1 MNSRGDKTCQKIFV
15 SAEPVMNGFQVM
27 LMFAQSARKC
37 FKYFPVQN
45 VKVILL
51 KMQQYVLLVEK
62 NTFSIYGL
70 IVLIGYYQSHFLL
83 LYPHLF

>member
-1 MNSRGDKTCQKIFV
+1 
-15 SAEPVMNGFQVM
+15 MNGFQVM
-27 LMFAQSARKC
+27 LMFAQNAGKC

-70 IVLIGYYQSHFLL
+70 IVLIGYY
-83 LYPHLF
+83 

>member
-1 MNSRGDKTCQKIFV
+1 
-15 SAEPVMNGFQVM
+15 MNGFQVM
-27 LMFAQSARKC
+27 LMFAQSAGKC

-51 KMQQYVLLVEK
+51 KMQQNVLLVEK

-83 LYPHLF
+83 LYSHLF

>member
-1 MNSRGDKTCQKIFV
+1 
-15 SAEPVMNGFQVM
+15 MNGFQVM
-27 LMFAQSARKC
+27 LMFAQSAEK
-37 FKYFPVQN
+37 FIKYFPVQN

-51 KMQQYVLLVEK
+51 KLQQYVLLVEK

-83 LYPHLF
+83 LYPLLF

>member
-1 MNSRGDKTCQKIFV
+1 
-15 SAEPVMNGFQVM
+15 MNGFQM
-27 LMFAQSARKC
+27 ILMFAQSVGKF

-45 VKVILL
+45 VKVIFL
-51 KMQQYVLLVEK
+51 KMQQYVLVAEK

-83 LYPHLF
+83 LYPLLF

>member
-1 MNSRGDKTCQKIFV
+1 
-15 SAEPVMNGFQVM
+15 MNGFQVM
-27 LMFAQSARKC
+27 FMFAQSAGKC
-37 FKYFPVQN
+37 VKYFLVQD

-51 KMQQYVLLVEK
+51 KMLQYVILVEK

>member
-1 MNSRGDKTCQKIFV
+1 
-15 SAEPVMNGFQVM
+15 MNGFQVM
-27 LMFAQSARKC
+27 LMFAQSAGK
-37 FKYFPVQN
+37 FIKYFPVQN
-45 VKVILL
+45 VKVKFL
-51 KMQQYVLLVEK
+51 KTQRYVLVAEK

>member
-1 MNSRGDKTCQKIFV
+1 
-15 SAEPVMNGFQVM
+15 MNGFQVM
-27 LMFAQSARKC
+27 LMFAQSAGKC

-51 KMQQYVLLVEK
+51 KMQQYVLLVEN

-70 IVLIGYYQSHFLL
+70 TVLIGYYQSHFLL

>member
-1 MNSRGDKTCQKIFV
+1 
-15 SAEPVMNGFQVM
+15 MNGFQVM
-27 LMFAQSARKC
+27 LMFAQTAGKF
-37 FKYFPVQN
+37 FKYFLVQN

-70 IVLIGYYQSHFLL
+70 IVLIG
-83 LYPHLF
+83 

>member
-1 MNSRGDKTCQKIFV
+1 
-15 SAEPVMNGFQVM
+15 M
-27 LMFAQSARKC
+27 LMFAQSAGK
-37 FKYFPVQN
+37 FIKYFPVQN

-51 KMQQYVLLVEK
+51 KMQRYVLVAEK

-83 LYPHLF
+83 LYPLLF

>member
-1 MNSRGDKTCQKIFV
+1 MSENLCQCRACDEWISGDAHVCPKCGEMFQIFSCSECESDITENATV
-15 SAEPVMNGFQVM
+15 CPSCG
-27 LMFAQSARKC
+27 
-37 FKYFPVQN
+37 
-45 VKVILL
+45 
-51 KMQQYVLLVEK
+51 K

>member
-1 MNSRGDKTCQKIFV
+1 
-15 SAEPVMNGFQVM
+15 MNGFQVM

-83 LYPHLF
+83 LYLHLF

>member
-1 MNSRGDKTCQKIFV
+1 
-15 SAEPVMNGFQVM
+15 MNGFQVM
-27 LMFAQSARKC
+27 LMFAQSVGKC

-45 VKVILL
+45 VKVTLL
-51 KMQQYVLLVEK
+51 KMKQYVLLVEK

>member
-1 MNSRGDKTCQKIFV
+1 
-15 SAEPVMNGFQVM
+15 MNGFQVM

-37 FKYFPVQN
+37 FKYFLVQN
-45 VKVILL
+45 VKVTLL
-51 KMQQYVLLVEK
+51 KMQRYVLVAEK

>member
-1 MNSRGDKTCQKIFV
+1 
-15 SAEPVMNGFQVM
+15 MNGFQVM
-27 LMFAQSARKC
+27 LMFAQSAGKC

-62 NTFSIYGL
+62 KYVLNLWFDRSYCVLSIPFL
-70 IVLIGYYQSHFLL
+70 IIVSAFILTII
-83 LYPHLF
+83 YPLSDSTPISK

>member
-1 MNSRGDKTCQKIFV
+1 
-15 SAEPVMNGFQVM
+15 MNGFQVM
-27 LMFAQSARKC
+27 LMFAQSAGKC
-37 FKYFPVQN
+37 FKYFLVQN
-45 VKVILL
+45 VNVILM
-51 KMQQYVLLVEK
+51 KVQQYVLLVEK

>member
-1 MNSRGDKTCQKIFV
+1 
-15 SAEPVMNGFQVM
+15 MNGFQVM
-27 LMFAQSARKC
+27 LMFAQSAGKC
-37 FKYFPVQN
+37 FKYFSVQN
-45 VKVILL
+45 VRVILL
-51 KMQQYVLLVEK
+51 KTHHYVLLVEK

>member
-1 MNSRGDKTCQKIFV
+1 
-15 SAEPVMNGFQVM
+15 MNGFQVM
-27 LMFAQSARKC
+27 LMFAQSAGKC

-70 IVLIGYYQSHFLL
+70 IVLIAYYQSHFLL
-83 LYPHLF
+83 LYPYLF

>member
-1 MNSRGDKTCQKIFV
+1 MKWISGNAHVCPKCGEMFQIFSCSECESDITEKATV
-15 SAEPVMNGFQVM
+15 CPSCG
-27 LMFAQSARKC
+27 
-37 FKYFPVQN
+37 
-45 VKVILL
+45 
-51 KMQQYVLLVEK
+51 K

>member
-1 MNSRGDKTCQKIFV
+1 
-15 SAEPVMNGFQVM
+15 MNGFQVM
-27 LMFAQSARKC
+27 LMFAQSAGKC

-51 KMQQYVLLVEK
+51 KTHQYVLLVEK

-70 IVLIGYYQSHFLL
+70 IVLIGYYQSHLLL
-83 LYPHLF
+83 LYPLLF

>member
-1 MNSRGDKTCQKIFV
+1 
-15 SAEPVMNGFQVM
+15 MNGFQVM
-27 LMFAQSARKC
+27 LMFAQSAGKY
-37 FKYFPVQN
+37 FKYFLVQN

-62 NTFSIYGL
+62 DTFSIYGL

-83 LYPHLF
+83 LYLHLF

>member
-1 MNSRGDKTCQKIFV
+1 
-15 SAEPVMNGFQVM
+15 MNGFQVM
-27 LMFAQSARKC
+27 LMFAQSAGKC
-37 FKYFPVQN
+37 FKYFLVQN

-51 KMQQYVLLVEK
+51 KMQQNVLLVEK

-83 LYPHLF
+83 FYPHLF

>member
-1 MNSRGDKTCQKIFV
+1 
-15 SAEPVMNGFQVM
+15 MNGFQVM
-27 LMFAQSARKC
+27 LMFAQSAGKF

-45 VKVILL
+45 VIVIFL

-70 IVLIGYYQSHFLL
+70 IVLIGYYHSHFLL
-83 LYPHLF
+83 LYPLLF

>member
-1 MNSRGDKTCQKIFV
+1 
-15 SAEPVMNGFQVM
+15 MNGFQVM
-27 LMFAQSARKC
+27 LMFAQSAGKF
-37 FKYFPVQN
+37 FKYFLVQN

-51 KMQQYVLLVEK
+51 KMQQYVLLVEI

-83 LYPHLF
+83 LYPLLF

>member
-1 MNSRGDKTCQKIFV
+1 
-15 SAEPVMNGFQVM
+15 MNGFL
-27 LMFAQSARKC
+27 LMITFAQSAGK
-37 FKYFPVQN
+37 FIKYFPVQN

>member
-1 MNSRGDKTCQKIFV
+1 
-15 SAEPVMNGFQVM
+15 MNGFQVM
-27 LMFAQSARKC
+27 FMFVQSAGKC

>member
-1 MNSRGDKTCQKIFV
+1 
-15 SAEPVMNGFQVM
+15 MNGFQVM
-27 LMFAQSARKC
+27 LMFAQSAGK
-37 FKYFPVQN
+37 FIKYFLVQN

-51 KMQQYVLLVEK
+51 KMKQYVLLVEK

>member
-1 MNSRGDKTCQKIFV
+1 
-15 SAEPVMNGFQVM
+15 MNGFQVM
-27 LMFAQSARKC
+27 LMFAQSAGKF

-51 KMQQYVLLVEK
+51 KMKQYVLLVEN

-70 IVLIGYYQSHFLL
+70 TVLIGYYQSHFLL

>member
-1 MNSRGDKTCQKIFV
+1 
-15 SAEPVMNGFQVM
+15 MNGFQMM
-27 LMFAQSARKC
+27 LMFAQSAGK
-37 FKYFPVQN
+37 FIKYIHVQN

>member
-1 MNSRGDKTCQKIFV
+1 
-15 SAEPVMNGFQVM
+15 MNGFQVM
-27 LMFAQSARKC
+27 LMFAQSAGKF
-37 FKYFPVQN
+37 FKSFPVQN

>member
-1 MNSRGDKTCQKIFV
+1 
-15 SAEPVMNGFQVM
+15 MNGFQVM
-27 LMFAQSARKC
+27 LMFAQIAGK
-37 FKYFPVQN
+37 FIKYFPVQN

-83 LYPHLF
+83 LYPRLF

>member
-1 MNSRGDKTCQKIFV
+1 
-15 SAEPVMNGFQVM
+15 MNGFQVM
-27 LMFAQSARKC
+27 LMFAQSARK
-37 FKYFPVQN
+37 FIKYFPVQN

-51 KMQQYVLLVEK
+51 KMQQYVLVVEK

-83 LYPHLF
+83 LYPLLF

>member
-1 MNSRGDKTCQKIFV
+1 
-15 SAEPVMNGFQVM
+15 MNGFQVM
-27 LMFAQSARKC
+27 LMFAQSAEKC

-51 KMQQYVLLVEK
+51 KMQQNVLLVEK

-83 LYPHLF
+83 LYLHLF